1 MIQPRIRFPDGSN
14 RGSACKVAEQR
25 SPRDSEIRRRT
36 TLFLA
41 LGDKGLKFFVNGRV
55 GGRRFELGK
64 NLFPDLV
71 GALRSLYATAFL
83 PVFEVAPVTEE
94 RGVEGCLIALQCM
107 FGTEEMPG
115 RADVANCLEGQVSR
129 AGRHRLHVMDHLL

>member
-14 RGSACKVAEQR
+14 RGSACKVAGQR

-41 LGDKGLKFFVNGRV
+41 LGDKGLKFFANGRV

-71 GALRSLYATAFL
+71 GAL
-83 PVFEVAPVTEE
+83 
-94 RGVEGCLIALQCM
+94 
-107 FGTEEMPG
+107 
-115 RADVANCLEGQVSR
+115 
-129 AGRHRLHVMDHLL
+129 